1 MGVDSM
7 KRRVILQAAGLA
19 ALGASPAVAEQAKG
33 KASAQIHWKMV
44 TAWPKNYPGAGDAA
58 NRLAA
63 RIHAMSDGRLNIKV
77 YGAGE
82 LVPALE
88 VFDAVSAGTAEMGHA
103 AAHYWTGKVRAA
115 AFFSAVP
122 FGMTANEM
130 NAWLYY
136 GGGLALWREV
146 YAPFDLLPMP
156 AGNGGV
162 QMGGWFR
169 KPIERVEDFRGLKI
183 RMAGLGG
190 AVLRRLGALPVTMP
204 VGEVFTSLQSGVLD
218 AAEFAGPYSDMPMGL
233 HKVAKYYYTPG
244 WHEPASPIECIINR
258 QAYQR
263 IPGDLQVIVDTAC
276 QAMTNDVFAELTARN
291 ADALRML
298 VEQHQVNLSYFPE
311 PVIDSLREQ
320 TAQVLADYAG
330 KDATTRRV
338 QDSYQQFA
346 QRIAE
351 WTAVADEAYL
361 EARRAPV
368 SYRGS

>member
-1 MGVDSM
+1 MPGVS
-7 KRRVILQAAGLA
+7 V
-19 ALGASPAVAEQAKG
+19 P
-33 KASAQIHWKMV
+33 
-44 TAWPKNYPGAGDAA
+44 
-58 NRLAA
+58 
-63 RIHAMSDGRLNIKV
+63 LNSSI
-77 YGAGE
+77 A
-82 LVPALE
+82 
-88 VFDAVSAGTAEMGHA
+88 
-103 AAHYWTGKVRAA
+103 
-115 AFFSAVP
+115 
-122 FGMTANEM
+122 
-130 NAWLYY
+130 
-136 GGGLALWREV
+136 
-146 YAPFDLLPMP
+146 
-156 AGNGGV
+156 
-162 QMGGWFR
+162 
-169 KPIERVEDFRGLKI
+169 
-183 RMAGLGG
+183 
-190 AVLRRLGALPVTMP
+190 TMP

-263 IPGDLQVIVDTAC
+263 LPGDLQVIVDTAC

-338 QDSYQQFA
+338 QESYQQFA
-346 QRIAE
+346 QRMAN
-351 WTAVADEAYL
+351 WTAVTDEAYL
-361 EARRAPV
+361 AARGAPV

>member
-1 MGVDSM
+1 
-7 KRRVILQAAGLA
+7 
-19 ALGASPAVAEQAKG
+19 
-33 KASAQIHWKMV
+33 
-44 TAWPKNYPGAGDAA
+44 
-58 NRLAA
+58 
-63 RIHAMSDGRLNIKV
+63 
-77 YGAGE
+77 
-82 LVPALE
+82 
-88 VFDAVSAGTAEMGHA
+88 
-103 AAHYWTGKVRAA
+103 
-115 AFFSAVP
+115 
-122 FGMTANEM
+122 
-130 NAWLYY
+130 
-136 GGGLALWREV
+136 
-146 YAPFDLLPMP
+146 
-156 AGNGGV
+156 
-162 QMGGWFR
+162 
-169 KPIERVEDFRGLKI
+169 
-183 RMAGLGG
+183 
-190 AVLRRLGALPVTMP
+190 
-204 VGEVFTSLQSGVLD
+204 VFTSLQSGVLD

-346 QRIAE
+346 QRIAD

-368 SYRGS
+368 SYRGSLSARGRG